1 MMATALS
8 KNCTA
13 IVAYRSRL
21 TILLMEQDKP
31 GERTAI

>member
-8 KNCTA
+8 KNYA
-13 IVAYRSRL
+13 VIIAYRSRL
-21 TILLMEQDKP
+21 TILLMEQDKR